1 MESTNSEKKEPAIEE
16 LKKQAEDN
24 LNGWKRA
31 KADFINLQ
39 NDVAKE
45 RNEWIKFASVRCLER
60 LLPAMDA
67 LMAAAAHLPE
77 LDDTV
82 RKFDEYLKGEGVTE
96 IETVGKYDP
105 AIHEV
110 VSKEKKEGVLT
121 DEIISVVQ
129 RGYKFNEKVLR
140 PAKVVIAE

>member
-1 MESTNSEKKEPAIEE
+1 MEPMNNDEKDKLIEE
-16 LKKQAEDN
+16 LKKQVEDN

-67 LMAAAAHLPE
+67 LLAAAAHLPE

-82 RKFDEYLKGEGVTE
+82 RKFEEYLKGEGVTE

-105 AIHEV
+105 AIHDV
-110 VSKEKKEGVLT
+110 VSKEKKEGASS
-121 DEIISVVQ
+121 DIIISVLQ
-129 RGYKFNEKVLR
+129 KGYKLHDKLLR